1 MHIYREDI
9 FLIMKK
15 PSFPVTNIG
24 SVSLLMTFIVL
35 CLVTFSTLSLSGSVS
50 EYHYS
55 QKLAKH
61 NQDYYEASN
70 TALRTLQEIDTILHD
85 AYTEN
90 RDSYYSSADRELARL
105 ESVTADFSKEIPTVA
120 YEVPVTSK
128 QSLKVVLSLNKP
140 GQMRQGYYKITTWK
154 EIASS
159 EWNGD
164 DSLNLFKP

>member
-1 MHIYREDI
+1 
-9 FLIMKK
+9 MKK

-55 QKLAKH
+55 QKLAQH

-70 TALRTLQEIDTILHD
+70 TATRTLQEIDTILHD
-85 AYTEN
+85 TYTRN
-90 RDSYYSSADRELARL
+90 RDSYYSSADRQLAL
-105 ESVTADFSKEIPTVA
+105 LNGITADFSKETPTVT
-120 YEVPVTSK
+120 YEVPVTEK
-128 QSLKVVLSLNKP
+128 RSLKVVLSLNKP
-140 GQMRQGYYKITTWK
+140 GQMQEGYYKITSWK

-164 DSLNLFKP
+164 DQLNLFKP